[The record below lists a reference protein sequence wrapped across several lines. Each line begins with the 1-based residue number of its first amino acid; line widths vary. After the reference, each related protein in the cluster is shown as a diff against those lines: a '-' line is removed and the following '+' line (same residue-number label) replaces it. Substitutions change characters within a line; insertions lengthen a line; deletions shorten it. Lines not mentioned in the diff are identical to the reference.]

1 MSDTRDDHVA
11 YLENEVHRL
20 TRLVALYAEEAQ
32 RLKNANPAPR
42 VSRSRMPAITDE
54 EARFAL
60 SMAQAI
66 PARHRA

>member
-20 TRLVALYAEEAQ
+20 TRLVALYAEETQ
-32 RLKNANPAPR
+32 RLKNSNRSPR
-42 VSRSRMPAITDE
+42 TIRNRMPMITDE

-66 PARHRA
+66 PSRRRA